1 MMKIINKLLSGW
13 HTASPGVKASIAVF
27 FANLVTKGISYLT
40 SPIFTRILSTEEY
53 GRVSV
58 FFTWVQILGI
68 VAMFSLSMGV
78 FNVGMSDY
86 PTKRDEYSFSMLV
99 LSNIITVVFSAVL
112 ILLYPVL
119 KNWLHMDFSLVI
131 LMCLIFLL
139 QPAYNFWYQRQRF
152 ELKYK
157 AVVFW
162 AITSAFFSP
171 LIAIIL
177 VLRINNVD
185 HANLRIFG
193 TEIPLL
199 LMYIGFYLLLA
210 SRSRFSINRK
220 YWRAAFIFNLPLIPH
235 YLSTY
240 MLSSADRIMISHIVS
255 DSATAYYSVANAVA
269 SIALVIWSA
278 INGSL
283 TPYVYEKCKTKDYK
297 SIAKVANPLIAAFG
311 IACVLVIMLAPEVV
325 QIMATKGYMEA
336 IYVIPPIVG
345 GVFFQVQY
353 HLYANVMYYYKK
365 PKYVMIGSVSATILN
380 IGLNYIFISKY
391 GFLAAGYTTLFCYM
405 LQAIVDFVAM
415 KKTIGDNVYDIRFIS
430 ILSSIIIV
438 IALLSNL
445 VYDLMIIRYF
455 IVISLFI
462 FTFFFREK
470 LFPNLKRE

>member
-1 MMKIINKLLSGW
+1 MNRLASKW
-13 HTASPGVKASIAVF
+13 HSTAPGVKASIAVF
-27 FANLVTKGISYLT
+27 FANLITKGISYLT
-40 SPIFTRILSTEEY
+40 SPIFTRILTTEEY

-68 VAMFSLSMGV
+68 IAMFSLSMGV
-78 FNVGMSDY
+78 FSVGMSDY
-86 PTKRDEYSFSMLV
+86 PDKRDEYSFSMLV
-99 LSNIITVVFSAVL
+99 LSNTITIAFSVVL
-112 ILLYPVL
+112 ILLYPVVN
-119 KNWLHMDFSLVI
+119 NWLHMDFALVL

-157 AVVFW
+157 AVVAW
-162 AITSAFFSP
+162 AIASAFFSP

-177 VLRINNVD
+177 ILRIKNVD

-199 LMYIGFYLLLA
+199 LMYIGFYMLLA
-210 SRSRFSINRK
+210 RKSKFTVNRT
-220 YWRAAFIFNLPLIPH
+220 YWKTAFLFNLPLIPH

-240 MLSSADRIMISHIVS
+240 MLSSADRIMISHIVN

-283 TPYVYEKCKTKDYK
+283 TPYIYEKCKTKEYK
-297 SIAKVANPLIAAFG
+297 SIAKVTNPLISAFG

-365 PKYVMIGSVSATILN
+365 PKFVMIGSVSATILN
-380 IGLNYIFISKY
+380 IVLNYIFISKY

-405 LQAIVDFVAM
+405 LQAVIDYVAM
-415 KKTIGDNVYDIRFIS
+415 KKTIGENIYDIRFIS
-430 ILSSIIIV
+430 VLSLIIV
-438 IALLSNL
+438 AIALFSNMI
-445 VYDLMIIRYF
+445 YDMRIVRYT
-455 IVISLFI
+455 IVIVLLAL
-462 FTFFFREK
+462 TFFLRER
-470 LFPNLKRE
+470 LFPNLKK